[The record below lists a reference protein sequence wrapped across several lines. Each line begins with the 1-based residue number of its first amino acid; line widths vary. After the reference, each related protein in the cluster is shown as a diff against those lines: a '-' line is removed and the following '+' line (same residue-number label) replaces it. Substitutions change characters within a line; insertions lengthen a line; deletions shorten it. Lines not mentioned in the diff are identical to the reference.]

1 VIGLMPILASGLGAS
16 SAPDAD
22 VPDNLAAIRRRISS
36 AGADIDHVTIVAVT
50 KGFGPWA
57 ARAAM
62 AAGIVD
68 LGENYA
74 RELVDTAAQVGPG
87 PRWHFL
93 GPVQRNKVPTLAPLV
108 DVWQAIDRVE
118 AAESIARRRPGTDVM
133 VQVNISGQA
142 TKHGCRPHDAPH
154 LVGQLRQ
161 LDINVIGLMAVGA
174 SGAAAARPGFRHLA
188 QLGREL
194 GLTQLSMGMTDDLE
208 VAVQEGATMIR
219 IGRGLFGPRL
229 RITPPET
236 SGSNGG
242 D

>member
-1 VIGLMPILASGLGAS
+1 MPMLASGLGGS
-16 SAPDAD
+16 SGPDAD
-22 VPDNLAAIRRRISS
+22 VPENLAAIRRRISS
-36 AGADIDHVTIVAVT
+36 TGTDIGHVTIVAVT

-57 ARAAM
+57 ARAAL

-74 RELVDTAAQVGPG
+74 RELVDKAAQVGPG

-93 GPVQRNKVPTLAPLV
+93 GPVQRNKVPALAPLV

-118 AAESIARRRPGTDVM
+118 AAESIARRRRGTDVM

-142 TKHGCRPHDAPH
+142 TKRGCRPHDAPH
-154 LVGQLRQ
+154 LVGQVRQ

-174 SGAAAARPGFRHLA
+174 SGGAAAARPGFAHLA

-219 IGRGLFGPRL
+219 IGRGLFGPRP
-229 RITPPET
+229 RITPPAT